1 VVEAADT
8 VGPSRSM
15 IYRFMH
21 ETPHP
26 FPPPVEVGGASLWV
40 EQEVWPGRAGRS
52 LGGDS
57 GAILGG
63 GRIVA
68 V

>member
-1 VVEAADT
+1 
-8 VGPSRSM
+8 M